1 MSPRP
6 RTTKKPPGAKPGG
19 SISLLSRGSLVGEL
33 HVRGLLAA
41 AAAVVL
47 DLEGD
52 LVALVE
58 GGHAGPLKS
67 GSVYEDVLAAVFG
80 LNEAEAAR
88 MIEEFHC
95 AVDTSHGEFPF
106 PLKFKHERARGPR
119 KGILRRLE
127 MSGKGRAL

>member
-1 MSPRP
+1 MNRLLTLRCSIPRMMG
-6 RTTKKPPGAKPGG
+6 RDEAGG
-19 SISLLSRGSLVGEL
+19 GRHGREQQKNRRARARRLNQFAFACSLVGEL

-58 GGHAGPLKS
+58 GGHAGPLES
-67 GSVYEDVLAAVFG
+67 GGVYEYVLAAVFG

-95 AVDTSHGEFPF
+95 AVDTSHGNF
-106 PLKFKHERARGPR
+106 LSR
-119 KGILRRLE
+119 
-127 MSGKGRAL
+127 

>member
-1 MSPRP
+1 MSLRP
-6 RTTKKPPGAKPGG
+6 GTTKKTAGREARR
-19 SISLLSRGSLVGEL
+19 LNQFAFARSLVGEL
-33 HVRGLLAA
+33 HVRSLLAA

-58 GGHAGPLKS
+58 GGHAGPLES

-95 AVDTSHGEFPF
+95 AVHTSHGEF
-106 PLKFKHERARGPR
+106 LSR
-119 KGILRRLE
+119 
-127 MSGKGRAL
+127 